1 MTCRVIWFLRSAAVA
16 CGVALTAVV
25 FDLIASANAPKIGNC
40 FPPGS
45 WGDQWVG
52 TLGAVGFVAGG
63 VAVITGL
70 VSTVAPGHRAF
81 SIVLVVL
88 GAGAALYCVGAGI
101 GNAICEY

>member
-1 MTCRVIWFLRSAAVA
+1 MIWFLRSAAVA
-16 CGVALTAVV
+16 CGVALIAVV
-25 FDLIASANAPKIGNC
+25 LDLIASANAPKIGNC

-70 VSTVAPGHRAF
+70 ISTVAPGHRAF
-81 SIVLVVL
+81 SIVLAVL
-88 GAGAALYCVGAGI
+88 GAGAALYCMGAGI